1 MSATPNLAIEHI
13 LQSQAQKEV
22 TANEAFDALDLA
34 ITGLLEVDVSAGG
47 TVAVDPAAAL
57 TCKMLRL
64 TGTLSADAELVV
76 PDNRKPYF
84 VHNATA
90 DGFAVTV
97 RTAAGAGVA
106 VGSSPD
112 NTAVVYC
119 DGADVLA
126 ISAGTAGGGAGAG
139 ALIELGDT
147 DIALRSI
154 AVALV
159 NPDAETGD
167 VSGWATTGTWDAGT
181 AEGTITAP
189 HGGSVYFSAT
199 VGTDPAILE
208 QTVDL
213 TFQGFTDAELDTG
226 ATFDAGVWAASEY
239 QSDTG
244 ELKLQF
250 LDAAGADVGSTFT
263 TGEFGPNDGTW
274 VEQTLT
280 GDVPVGARQ
289 VRVQLL
295 AHNHFGSNTT
305 YGFDDLTLSLS
316 IRRPVTGD
324 LLRYDGSDWVG
335 VTVAE
340 VLADAVLGDLGDV
353 DASDATPGYVVTREA
368 DGGFALHAVGG
379 SSGSTKVFDGASDG
393 GDTYTLS
400 PAPQGT
406 VLVWVDGLL
415 ETDYSV
421 AGSTLTFGTAP
432 ANGAA
437 IVAWDIGGGG
447 APYDIGVYLPGQP
460 EAGATLLQLVASRA
474 FTLPADLTGSQGY
487 VGTAPTAQA
496 DLDIRKNGA
505 SIGTITFAAAAG
517 TATFAFA
524 SDVVFAAGDRLT
536 VLAPGSQD
544 ASLADISITFKGT
557 RS

>member
-22 TANEAFDALDLA
+22 TANEAFDALDQA
-34 ITGLLEVDVSAGG
+34 IAGLLEVDVSAGG
-47 TVAVDPAAAL
+47 TVTVDPAAAL
-57 TCKMLRL
+57 ACKMLRL
-64 TGTLSADAELVV
+64 TGMLAADAEVVV

-90 DGFAVTV
+90 GGFAVTV
-97 RTAAGAGVA
+97 RTATGPGVTVGA
-106 VGSSPD
+106 SPD

-126 ISAGTAGGGAGAG
+126 ISAGTAGGAGGAG

-147 DIALRSI
+147 DIALRTI
-154 AVALV
+154 EVALA

-167 VSGWATTGTWDAGT
+167 VSGWTTTGTWEAGT

-189 HGGSVYFSAT
+189 HAGSFYFSAT
-199 VGTDPAILE
+199 GGTDPAILE

-213 TFQGFTDAELDTG
+213 VAQGFTAAELDAD
-226 ATFDAGVWAASEY
+226 ATFDAGIWAASEY

-250 LDAAGADVGSTFT
+250 LDAADADVGPGFT

-280 GDVPVGARQ
+280 GDVPAGARQ

-305 YGFDDLTLSLS
+305 YGFDDLSLSLS
-316 IRRPVTGD
+316 VRRPVTGD
-324 LLRYDGSDWVG
+324 LLRYDGGDWVG
-335 VTVAE
+335 VTAGE
-340 VLADAVLGDLGDV
+340 ILADAGLGDLGDV
-353 DASDATPGYVVTREA
+353 DASDTTPGYVLTREA
-368 DGGFALHAVGG
+368 DGSFALRAVGG
-379 SSGSTKVFDGASDG
+379 GSASTKVFDGASDG

-400 PAPQGT
+400 PEPQGT

-421 AGSTLTFGTAP
+421 AGGTLAFGTAP

-437 IVAWDIGGGG
+437 VVAWDIGGGG
-447 APYDIGVYLPGQP
+447 PPYDIGVYFPGQP
-460 EAGATLLQLVASRA
+460 EADATLLQLVASRP

-487 VGTAPTAQA
+487 AGTAPTSQA
-496 DLDIRKNGA
+496 DLDIQKNGA
-505 SIGTITFAAAAG
+505 SIGTITFAAATS
-517 TATFAFA
+517 TATFAFP
-524 SDVVFAAGDRLT
+524 SEVVFAAGDRLT

>member
-22 TANEAFDALDLA
+22 TANEAFDVLDQA
-34 ITGLLEVDVSAGG
+34 IAGLLEVDVSAGG
-47 TVAVDPAAAL
+47 TITVDPAAAL
-57 TCKMLRL
+57 ACKMLRL
-64 TGTLSADAELVV
+64 TGTLAADAEVVV

-90 DGFAVTV
+90 GGFAITV

-106 VGSSPD
+106 VGASPD

-119 DGADVLA
+119 DGVDVLA
-126 ISAGTAGGGAGAG
+126 ISAGTAGGAGGAG
-139 ALIELGDT
+139 ALIELGDV

-154 AVALV
+154 AVALAY
-159 NPDAETGD
+159 PGAEAGD
-167 VSGWATTGTWDAGT
+167 TSGWTTTGTWDAGT
-181 AEGTITAP
+181 AEGTIAAP
-189 HGGSVYFSAT
+189 HGGSFYFSAT
-199 VGTDPAILE
+199 GGTDPAILE

-213 TFQGFTDAELDTG
+213 IAQGFTAAELDAG

-250 LDAAGADVGSTFT
+250 LDAAGTDVGTAFT
-263 TGEFGPNDGTW
+263 TGESGPNDGTW

-280 GDVPVGARQ
+280 GDVPSGARQ

-305 YGFDDLTLSLS
+305 YGFDDLSLSLS
-316 IRRPVTGD
+316 VRRPAVGD
-324 LLRYDGSDWVG
+324 LLRYDGGAWVG
-335 VTVAE
+335 VTAAG
-340 VLADAVLGDLGDV
+340 VLADAGLGDLGDV
-353 DASDATPGYVVTREA
+353 DASDTTPGYVLTREA
-368 DGGFALHAVGG
+368 DGSFALHAVGG
-379 SSGSTKVFDGASDG
+379 SASTRVFDGTSDG

-400 PAPQGT
+400 PEPQGT
-406 VLVWVDGLL
+406 VLVWVAGLL

-421 AGSTLTFGTAP
+421 AGATLTFGTAP
-432 ANGAA
+432 TNGAA

-447 APYDIGVYLPGQP
+447 APYDIGVYFPGQP
-460 EAGATLLQLVASRA
+460 EGGVILLQLVTSRA
-474 FTLPADLTGSQGY
+474 FTLPADLTDSQGY
-487 VGTAPTAQA
+487 AGTAPTAQA
-496 DLDIRKNGA
+496 DLDIQMNGT
-505 SIGTITFAAAAG
+505 SIGTITFAAAA
-517 TATFAFA
+517 TVATFSFA
-524 SDVVFAAGDRLT
+524 SEVAFAAGDRLT
-536 VLAPGSQD
+536 LLAPGSQD
-544 ASLADISITFKGT
+544 ASLADVSITFKGT

>member
-22 TANEAFDALDLA
+22 TANEAFDALDQA
-34 ITGLLEVDVSAGG
+34 IAGLLEVDVSAGG
-47 TVAVDPAAAL
+47 TITVDPAAAL
-57 TCKMLRL
+57 LCKMLRL
-64 TGTLSADAELVV
+64 TGTLAADAEAVV

-90 DGFAVTV
+90 GGFGVTV
-97 RTAAGAGVA
+97 RTAGGAGVI
-106 VGSSPD
+106 VGASPD

-119 DGADVLA
+119 DGVDVLA
-126 ISAGTAGGGAGAG
+126 ISAGTAGGGGAG

-154 AVALV
+154 GVTLA
-159 NPDAETGD
+159 NPGAEAGD
-167 VSGWATTGTWDAGT
+167 TSGWTTTGTWDAGT
-181 AEGTITAP
+181 AEGTVVAP
-189 HGGSVYFSAT
+189 HGGSFYFSAT
-199 VGTDPAILE
+199 GGTDPAILE

-213 TFQGFTDAELDTG
+213 ITQGFTAAELDAG
-226 ATFDAGVWAASEY
+226 ATFDASVWAASEY

-250 LDAAGADVGSTFT
+250 LDAAGTDVGSAFT

-305 YGFDDLTLSLS
+305 YGFDDLSLSLS

-324 LLRYDGSDWVG
+324 LLRYDGSAWVG
-335 VTVAE
+335 VTAGQ
-340 VLADAVLGDLGDV
+340 VLADAGLGDLGDV
-353 DASDATPGYVVTREA
+353 DASDATAGYVLTREA
-368 DGGFALHAVGG
+368 DGSFAFHAVGG
-379 SSGSTKVFDGASDG
+379 GSASTKVFDDASDG

-400 PAPQGT
+400 PEPQGT

-415 ETDYSV
+415 GTDYSV
-421 AGSTLTFGTAP
+421 AGATLTFGTAP
-432 ANGAA
+432 PNGAA

-447 APYDIGVYLPGQP
+447 PPYDVGVYFPGQP
-460 EAGATLLQLVASRA
+460 DAGATLLQLVTSRA
-474 FTLPADLTGSQGY
+474 FTLPADLTDSQGY
-487 VGTAPTAQA
+487 AGTAPTAQA

-505 SIGTITFAAAAG
+505 SIGTITFAAAAS
-517 TATFAFA
+517 TATFSFA
-524 SDVVFAAGDRLT
+524 SEVALAAGDRLT
-536 VLAPGSQD
+536 IFAPGSQD

>member
-22 TANEAFDALDLA
+22 TANEAFDALDQA
-34 ITGLLEVDVSAGG
+34 IAGLLEVDVSAGG
-47 TVAVDPAAAL
+47 TVTVDSVAAL
-57 TCKMLRL
+57 QCKMLRL
-64 TGTLSADAELVV
+64 TGTLAADAEVVV

-84 VHNATA
+84 IHNATA
-90 DGFAVTV
+90 GGFAVTV

-106 VGSSPD
+106 VGASPD

-119 DGADVLA
+119 DGVDVLA
-126 ISAGTAGGGAGAG
+126 ISAGTGGGAGGAG

-147 DIALRSI
+147 DIAPRSI
-154 AVALV
+154 AVTVV
-159 NPDAETGD
+159 NPGAEAGD
-167 VSGWATTGTWDAGT
+167 TSGWTTTGTWDAGT
-181 AEGTITAP
+181 AEGTIAGP
-189 HGGSVYFSAT
+189 HGGSFYFSAT
-199 VGTDPAILE
+199 GGTDPAILE

-213 TFQGFTDAELDTG
+213 LAQGFTAVELDTS

-250 LDAAGADVGSTFT
+250 LDAAGADVGSAFT

-274 VEQTLT
+274 VERTLS
-280 GDVPVGARQ
+280 GDVPAGARQ
-289 VRVQLL
+289 VLVQLL

-316 IRRPVTGD
+316 VRRPAAGD
-324 LLRYDGSDWVG
+324 LLRYDGSAWVG
-335 VTVAE
+335 VTAAD
-340 VLADAVLGDLGDV
+340 VLADADIGDLGDV
-353 DASDATPGYVVTREA
+353 DASDTTPGYVLTREA
-368 DGGFALHAVGG
+368 DGSFALHAVGG
-379 SSGSTKVFDGASDG
+379 GSASAKVFDGASDG

-406 VLVWVDGLL
+406 VLVWVEGLL

-421 AGSTLTFGTAP
+421 AGATMTFGTAP
-432 ANGAA
+432 TNGAA

-447 APYDIGVYLPGQP
+447 PPYDIGVYFPGQP
-460 EAGATLLQLVASRA
+460 EAGATLLQLVASRP
-474 FTLPADLTGSQGY
+474 FTLPADLTDSQGY
-487 VGTAPTAQA
+487 AGAAPTAQA
-496 DLDIRKNGA
+496 DLDIQKNGA
-505 SIGTITFAAAAG
+505 SIGTITFAAAAS

-524 SDVVFAAGDRLT
+524 SEVAFAAGDRLT